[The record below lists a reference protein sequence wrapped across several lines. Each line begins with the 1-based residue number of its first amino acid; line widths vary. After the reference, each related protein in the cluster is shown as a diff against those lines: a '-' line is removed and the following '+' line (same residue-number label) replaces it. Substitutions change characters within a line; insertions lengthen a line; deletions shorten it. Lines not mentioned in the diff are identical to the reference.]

1 MLTTISK
8 ILAVLVTVFSIAF
21 LAIAGVAGVG
31 GPNWKGIAE
40 QELPEYQFTRTEGE
54 NPTWSV
60 KNLETGQ
67 NVGSPSPVLAQ
78 KIVDALNEKKQQ
90 QQNRITALTQG
101 SPNQPSIPF
110 LKQRVSTMQSFIAAD
125 IRALE
130 ESANSL
136 RTVIANLNQQVHDAQ
151 TQLAQKAQAAEA
163 LHDEAKLRRD
173 DVFRLQNLVK
183 ELEADRFRIVELQ
196 AKLRDV
202 RERYLGTINRLEHR
216 REQLKTRLANQDSD
230 DTATAASPTA
240 AAVTNERS

>member
-8 ILAVLVTVFSIAF
+8 VLAVLVTVFSLGF

-40 QELPEYQFTRTEGE
+40 EELPEYQFTRSEGE

-78 KIVDALNEKKQQ
+78 KIVDAFNEKKQKQ
-90 QQNRITALTQG
+90 QTRITELQQG
-101 SPNQPSIPF
+101 SPQQPSIPF
-110 LKQRVSTMQSFIAAD
+110 LKQSIATTQNFILAD
-125 IRALE
+125 IKSIELTQD
-130 ESANSL
+130 NL
-136 RTVIANLNQQVHDAQ
+136 RKQIAGLNQQVHDAQ
-151 TQLAQKAQAAEA
+151 TQLAQKAQEAEA

-173 DVFRLQNLVK
+173 DVFRLQNLVE

-196 AKLRDV
+196 RKLRDV
-202 RERYLGTINRLEHR
+202 RERYQGTINRLENR
-216 REQLKTRLANQDSD
+216 REQLKTRLAKQDSD
-230 DTATAASPTA
+230 KTVSSVPTA
-240 AAVTNERS
+240 SAVTNERS